1 MRQQKSERDNIQK
14 WIKKWGRLPE
24 EDEET
29 FVKPIYGT
37 NVNTRLEWVS
47 E

>member
-14 WIKKWGRLPE
+14 WIKKWGRLPG
-24 EDEET
+24 EDKET
-29 FVKPIYGT
+29 FVVPITGT
-37 NVNTRLEWVS
+37 NNPNRIEWPH